1 MSPEQE
7 RFELVQDRAVR
18 WISRF
23 TDPEKPCL
31 AFLDPPFSGQ
41 EYDHMLEKLALL
53 PAIRTGSIIVVESA
67 DSREIK
73 FPEIMELVKHRRYGS
88 VTLDILRK
96 C

>member
-1 MSPEQE
+1 
-7 RFELVQDRAVR
+7 
-18 WISRF
+18 
-23 TDPEKPCL
+23 
-31 AFLDPPFSGQ
+31 
-41 EYDHMLEKLALL
+41 MLEKLAHL

-88 VTLDILRK
+88 VRVDILRK